1 MLPALFQAFPELGES
16 RPDRRPPLRHLSLG
30 QFPTAIERIA
40 GPLPGGVELWVK
52 REDQAG
58 DLYGG
63 NKVRRLEFLFANQ
76 LSTENG
82 ADSRPSK
89 RILTIGAYGSN
100 HVLATGLYGRAL
112 GYSVEAVLYPQPIT
126 DRVRGAVRAAAG
138 AGIALRLCR
147 TYFGVPVALAAA
159 KRQAPP
165 DAPPAHLVFPG
176 GVDTSGALGWWSGG
190 LEIAA
195 QVATGQAPR
204 FDAVYV
210 ALGAGDT
217 TTGLLLGLGNAAQ
230 EIVGVRVVPW
240 PVASGLGVRLLAR
253 RVRALL
259 SRRYGL
265 VTPGGPTPRLRVEG
279 GYVGRGYGHPTPW
292 GERAIARAADFGL
305 SFDPTYTG
313 KVFAALLADAEA
325 GRLRGKRVL
334 FIHTFNSRDTRA
346 LVAAGDAARLPGWLV
361 ARPAGE
367 LHAHPR

>member
-1 MLPALFQAFPELGES
+1 MVPALFHAFPQLVES
-16 RPDRRPPLRHLSLG
+16 RPDGRPPLRHLPLG
-30 QFPTAIERIA
+30 RFPTAIERVA
-40 GPLPGGVELWVK
+40 GSLPGGVELWVK

-76 LSTENG
+76 LSLDKG
-82 ADSRPSK
+82 GDVAPSK
-89 RILTIGAYGSN
+89 RILTLGAYGSN

-126 DRVRGAVRAAAG
+126 ERVCHAVRAAAG

-147 TYFGVPVALAAA
+147 TYFGIPVALRAARA
-159 KRQAPP
+159 QAPS
-165 DAPPAHLVFPG
+165 DAAPARLVFPG

-195 QVATGQAPR
+195 QVASGQAPR

-217 TTGLLLGLGNAAQ
+217 TTGLLLGLGDAAS
-230 EIVGVRVVPW
+230 ELVGVRVVPW
-240 PVASGLGVRLLAR
+240 PVASGLGVRFLAR
-253 RVRALL
+253 RTKALL
-259 SRRYGL
+259 ARRYGL

-279 GYVGRGYGHPTPW
+279 GFVGSGYGHPTTA
-292 GERAIARAADFGL
+292 GAHAIARGAELGL

-313 KVFAALLADAEA
+313 KVFAALLSDAEA

-334 FIHTFNSRDTRA
+334 FIHTYNTRDTRA

-361 ARPAGE
+361 AGS
-367 LHAHPR
+367 